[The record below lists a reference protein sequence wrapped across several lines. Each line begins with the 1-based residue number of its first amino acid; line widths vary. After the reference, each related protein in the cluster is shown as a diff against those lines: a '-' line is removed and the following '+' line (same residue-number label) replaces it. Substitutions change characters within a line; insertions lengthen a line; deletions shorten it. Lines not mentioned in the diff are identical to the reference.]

1 MGRAEARGTL
11 PPSSHVRRRG
21 VVPHLVSWTRVGD
34 VIGWP
39 QAPIVVVGFRALS
52 FMPGQ
57 TVSKETGS
65 ALGGVQHPPGWPPAR
80 RAGDPQWPRAL
91 QASLRRV

>member
-1 MGRAEARGTL
+1 MEARGTL

-21 VVPHLVSWTRVGD
+21 VVPHLVSWTRAGD

-52 FMPGQ
+52 FGVTPDRE
-57 TVSKETGS
+57 VKEST
-65 ALGGVQHPPGWPPAR
+65 PDR
-80 RAGDPQWPRAL
+80 
-91 QASLRRV
+91 